1 MKIVVVQYEP
11 ETIFED
17 DIESMDV
24 FDPAYFDTSDYK
36 TYDLPKEYDYFA
48 SCIAS
53 ITEAGLKYKLFEV

>member
-1 MKIVVVQYEP
+1 MKIVVVRYEP

-36 TYDLPKEYDYFA
+36 TYDLLPCLKLVKLIKADLCAIE
-48 SCIAS
+48 
-53 ITEAGLKYKLFEV
+53 TVAGRR